1 MAGLD
6 VRGMPRT
13 HILSLSYPSCQ
24 YPPQPT
30 HPPRPMCNCIEAP
43 KWLDTHTHLQGQAG
57 QANNWHCGFN
67 FHKPKCSEF
76 NFHSPSGQSSIFT
89 VQVVGIVCLVQS
101 ALSPQFVFL
110 LICLTLTEL
119 FTKTLSL
126 KRFKYI
132 LSFLNCLLKL

>member
-24 YPPQPT
+24 CPP
-30 HPPRPMCNCIEAP
+30 HPGQCVIALRPPNG
-43 KWLDTHTHLQGQAG
+43 WTHTHTYKAKQAKQIIG
-57 QANNWHCGFN
+57 IVASIFT
-67 FHKPKCSEF
+67 
-76 NFHSPSGQSSIFT
+76 SPSALSSIFT
-89 VQVVGIVCLVQS
+89 AQVVGIVCLVQS

-119 FTKTLSL
+119 FTTTLPL
-126 KRFKYI
+126 KRFKYVLVI
-132 LSFLNCLLKL
+132 LKIVF